1 MFEVLGKAASTGVQG
16 AVMVL
21 LICTAFGMILRGP
34 RGARWV
40 IATAFSPL
48 RDLLA
53 RKVSG
58 VLYLCGY
65 VIVSYLVGG
74 LMHPSGR

>member
-1 MFEVLGKAASTGVQG
+1 MLDMLAGVAATSLRG

-40 IATAFSPL
+40 LATAFAPA
-48 RDLLA
+48 RDMLQ
-53 RKVSG
+53 RKVTG
-58 VLYLCGY
+58 LLYLCGY
-65 VIVSYLVGG
+65 VIVSYMVGG
-74 LMHPSGR
+74 LTHPPGN